1 MSDLSD
7 VIESLGAAA
16 YTVTRRGAVTAP
28 GGIASEAASST
39 LSVRAI
45 AWTLSGYE
53 LQRRLEGRT
62 GIELRALLTK
72 TAVFIP
78 EDAAGGAGGG
88 DVVTIDGLA
97 YEVERVEKW
106 SQFGTYFMAVCRR
119 VL

>member
-1 MSDLSD
+1 MSDLGD
-7 VIESLGAAA
+7 VIESLGAATYA
-16 YTVTRRGAVTAP
+16 VKRRAAGSTSNGVFTA
-28 GGIASEAASST
+28 GSTST
-39 LSVRAI
+39 LSLRAI
-45 AWTLSGYE
+45 AWTLSGHE

-88 DVVTIDGLA
+88 DLVTIDGLD
-97 YEVERVEKW
+97 YEIEKVEKW
-106 SQFGTYFMAVCRR
+106 SQFGAYYMAICRR